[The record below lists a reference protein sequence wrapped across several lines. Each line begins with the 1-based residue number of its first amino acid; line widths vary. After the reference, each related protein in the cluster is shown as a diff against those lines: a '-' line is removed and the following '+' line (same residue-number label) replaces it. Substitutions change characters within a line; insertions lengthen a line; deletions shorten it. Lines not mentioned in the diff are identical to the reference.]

1 MTKRTLM
8 VLCLAVSAVFLSAC
22 QSAAAHLEEGVR
34 KAANAATTGLITA
47 EEAKSIALTDAGNP
61 SATHVRAEFDWDDGV
76 PEYEV
81 EFYTDAQEWEYTIH
95 GETGAV
101 LNKNVENKRKSP
113 ETTTPSPAQSAPQ
126 RITAEEAEAI
136 ALNHAGLTAEAVT
149 KERTEFDLDDG
160 VPEYEIEFRGDGWE
174 YDYEIHAETGAIRT
188 SQKEKEDGRQ
198 TKPVEKEVTSP
209 ATEPVKSDPT
219 AKITAE
225 EAEAIAL
232 KHAGLSRADVI
243 MDRTEYDPFDRVP
256 EYEIE
261 FRVDGWEYSYEVHAE
276 TGKILSAEKEWDD

>member
-22 QSAAAHLEEGVR
+22 QSVTAHLEEGVR

-113 ETTTPSPAQSAPQ
+113 ETTAPSP
-126 RITAEEAEAI
+126 
-136 ALNHAGLTAEAVT
+136 N
-149 KERTEFDLDDG
+149 
-160 VPEYEIEFRGDGWE
+160 
-174 YDYEIHAETGAIRT
+174 
-188 SQKEKEDGRQ
+188 
-198 TKPVEKEVTSP
+198 
-209 ATEPVKSDPT
+209 TEPAKPSAT

-225 EAEAIAL
+225 EAEDIAL
-232 KHAGLSRADVI
+232 NHAGLSRADVI

-261 FRVDGWEYSYEVHAE
+261 FRADKWEYSYEVHAE
-276 TGKILSAEKEWDD
+276 TGKILSSEKDWDD